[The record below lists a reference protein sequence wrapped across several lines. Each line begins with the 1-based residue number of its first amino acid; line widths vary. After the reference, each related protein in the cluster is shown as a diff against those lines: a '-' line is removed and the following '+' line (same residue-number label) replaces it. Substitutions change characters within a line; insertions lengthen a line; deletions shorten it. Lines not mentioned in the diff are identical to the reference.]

1 VYRSGSVKTLEWALA
16 ICRVGVQ
23 EVRWD
28 KGSAER
34 EEGHTL
40 FGVGKKIRMSY
51 FGVDGKMI
59 LRWMSVGGRMQG
71 IMLCIGLLRT
81 WKNFRVA

>member
-1 VYRSGSVKTLEWALA
+1 M
-16 ICRVGVQ
+16 Q

-34 EEGHTL
+34 EEGHIL
-40 FGVGKKIRMSY
+40 FRVGTEIRMSY
-51 FGVDGKMI
+51 LGVDGKMI

-71 IMLCIGLLRT
+71 TVLCIGLLRT
-81 WKNFRVA
+81 RKNFGLHKIQGNS